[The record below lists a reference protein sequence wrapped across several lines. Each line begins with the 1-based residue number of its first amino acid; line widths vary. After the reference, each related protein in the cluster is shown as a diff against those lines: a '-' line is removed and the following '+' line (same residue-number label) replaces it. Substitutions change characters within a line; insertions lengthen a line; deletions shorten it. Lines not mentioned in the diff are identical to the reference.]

1 MSPGNQDKGKNLKQ
15 KITIGLVV
23 VVLGFVAWQA
33 MGMFGGGGSS
43 PAPSAPTNAPNK
55 TMSANPQQPAGNGA
69 PAPAP
74 QVSQAATVTTSSGD
88 NTPKQAPVLANAEL
102 LQLQQETQAKYIAAL
117 NELDMLKVQKSIAET
132 KQAITTST
140 LATATAEKN
149 ITDLLTTQVSQMPS
163 NNSLSNQYSPF
174 ASSGGTG
181 DAASPTSSAP
191 SSNGAPAAPVVI
203 KISAPET
210 QYFLQSVAYKSEK
223 WSAVLMNGKN
233 VFIVEIGDTLP
244 PDGSVVTG
252 IDKNAVT
259 LLKDKASRHIQMSP
273 VSE

>member
-15 KITIGLVV
+15 KITIGIVV

-33 MGMFGGGGSS
+33 IGMFGGGGSS
-43 PAPSAPTNAPNK
+43 PAPAPTNVPNK
-55 TMSANPQQPAGNGA
+55 SMSANPQQPANNGSPAPVQQAAQGA
-69 PAPAP
+69 PAAAP
-74 QVSQAATVTTSSGD
+74 TSGD

-117 NELDMLKVQKSIAET
+117 NELEMLKVQKSIAET

-174 ASSGGTG
+174 ASSGGAG
-181 DAASPTSSAP
+181 DSGASPSPSA
-191 SSNGAPAAPVVI
+191 NGAPAAPVPI
-203 KISAPET
+203 KIIQPET

-233 VFIVEIGDTLP
+233 VFIVEVGDTLP
-244 PDGSVVTG
+244 PDGSIVTG

-259 LLKDKASRHIQMSP
+259 LSKDKVSRHIQMSP
-273 VSE
+273 VSD